1 MNQLVEQK
9 PRREFAVVQS
19 PLAIFDTARFEQMTR
34 IAQVMAECALIPE
47 SLQGVRKGSD
57 FEMYPPKTILANCF
71 LVVSY
76 AERLG
81 FDPFL
86 VAQSCSVVR
95 GRLMFE
101 GKLIAAALD
110 DKLGVTLRYEF
121 GKWDPKAEACI
132 VGPEGEGEML
142 AVKVIGHLPATGE
155 FVSVDGSVS
164 AWKTTGDKSPWR
176 PGAYKRMLRYR
187 GAREWARAHQP
198 AIMLGVYSDDEMEDL
213 SEDFRARRAAP
224 VQQQPS
230 LSERLGAPAAEGS
243 GFSRAHVDR
252 ETGDTAERSEATTS
266 TEATASTAEVKTV
279 HERDVSKAATEAA
292 EKADGKIL
300 VVAGGDGRV
309 RGHNAAAGAADR
321 VVTEEGEVVKEKLPA
336 EDSVNTASTE
346 HAERS
351 EATSQDPSAT
361 DDDPEPPEAKTP
373 DEYAAGVRWRI
384 RHADNAEALVAKWNS
399 ATEKNRRNKL
409 GIEPS
414 LRDAL
419 KAEVMA
425 RANELRAAG

>member
-9 PRREFAVVQS
+9 TRREFAVVQS

-47 SLQGVRKGSD
+47 SLQGVRKGND

-121 GKWDPKAEACI
+121 GKWDPKTETCVIGA
-132 VGPEGEGEML
+132 EGEGEML
-142 AVKVIGHLPATGE
+142 AVRVTGHLPATGE
-155 FVSVDGSVS
+155 IVSVDGSVGV
-164 AWKTTGDKSPWR
+164 WKSTGDKSPWR

-198 AIMLGVYSDDEMEDL
+198 AIMLGVYGDDEMEDL
-213 SEDFRARRAAP
+213 AEDFRARRAAP

-230 LSERLGAPAAEGS
+230 LSERLGAPTAESS

-252 ETGDTAERSEATTS
+252 ETADTAERSDATTS
-266 TEATASTAEVKTV
+266 SATADTEEAKTL
-279 HERDVSKAATEAA
+279 HERDVSKVAA
-292 EKADGKIL
+292 EASAQAAGKTL
-300 VVAGGDGRV
+300 VVAGGDGQV
-309 RGHNAAAGAADR
+309 RGHSAAAGAADR
-321 VVTEEGEVVKEKLPA
+321 IVTEEGEVVKERLPA
-336 EDSVNTASTE
+336 ADSENTASTA
-346 HAERS
+346 HGERV
-351 EATSQDPSAT
+351 EATSQDPPAT

-373 DEYAAGVRWRI
+373 DEYAAAVRWRI

-409 GIEPS
+409 GIEPY